1 MKRSEL
7 RSIIREELF
16 HFDQNLRTPQ
26 PTDDENK
33 ALNDLQYKVNT
44 AYDALGVA
52 YSRVGDS
59 TTKEVLKAVGK
70 ALVEAQHA
78 LEKINLRK

>member
-1 MKRSEL
+1 MKLSEL
-7 RSIIREELF
+7 RQIIREELF
-16 HFDQNLRTPQ
+16 HSDLNLRTPQ
-26 PTDDENK
+26 PTNDENK

-59 TTKEVLKAVGK
+59 SNKEILKAVGK
-70 ALVEAQHA
+70 ALIEAQHA
-78 LEKINLRK
+78 LEKINLRR